1 MKVTGRY
8 DIACLQETQFEP
20 GSDEGVMR
28 NLCGIKGREEME
40 IAETAAL
47 LAATERLV
55 GMYDRDHLFTA
66 ADVCAMHR
74 LWLDSIY
81 AWAGC
86 YRQVYLSKD
95 GFQFAAPS
103 HIPLLMKGFE
113 ENVLSSSTPCTSAG
127 RDEVA
132 EALAVVHC
140 ELLLIHPFRDG
151 NGRIARLLAT
161 LMALQAGLPP
171 LDFTELAAEKRDAY
185 FAAVHSGLD
194 MEYAPMAAIFRDVII
209 RSERLAEVN
218 GGQSPPGPR

>member
-20 GSDEGVMR
+20 GSDEEVMR
-28 NLCGIKGREEME
+28 NLCGIKVRGEME
-40 IAETAAL
+40 TAETAAL
-47 LAATERLV
+47 LTATERLIAV
-55 GMYDRDHLFTA
+55 YDRDHSFA
-66 ADVCAMHR
+66 AAEICAMHR
-74 LWLDSIY
+74 LWLGSIY

-113 ENVLSSSTPCTSAG
+113 ENVLGRYTPCTFSG
-127 RDEVA
+127 SDEVA
-132 EALAVVHC
+132 EALAVAHC

-171 LDFTELAAEKRDAY
+171 LDFAELAEEKRDAY
-185 FAAVHSGLD
+185 FAAVHSGQE
-194 MEYAPMAAIFRDVII
+194 MEYGPMAAIFRGVIA
-209 RSERLAEVN
+209 RSERLAGEGCLAKV
-218 GGQSPPGPR
+218 